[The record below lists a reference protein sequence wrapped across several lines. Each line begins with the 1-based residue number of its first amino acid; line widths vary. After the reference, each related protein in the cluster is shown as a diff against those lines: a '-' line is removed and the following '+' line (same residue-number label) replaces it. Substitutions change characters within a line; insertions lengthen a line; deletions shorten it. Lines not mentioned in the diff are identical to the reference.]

1 MNTAPSYR
9 PEADIFENNEEF
21 VLFADVPGATS
32 DKVDVRLDDGVLSL
46 TADAGDRRWTR
57 RFAVPRGID
66 GEHISAELRQGVLKI
81 VLPKGENARA
91 RRIAV
96 AQA

>member
-1 MNTAPSYR
+1 MNTVPSYR

-21 VLFADVPGATS
+21 VLFADVPGATG
-32 DKVDVRLDDGVLSL
+32 DKVDVKLEDGVLSL
-46 TADAGDRRWTR
+46 TADAEGRRWSR

-66 GEHISAELRQGVLKI
+66 GERISAELRQGVLKI
-81 VLPKGENARA
+81 VLPKAESARA